1 MHSVRT
7 IHDEATV
14 RLGEVPRPAR
24 REKKRLEW
32 AVKCRLRSVCF
43 RVNARWHA
51 PALSYTPIP
60 WAVSG
65 TTASE
70 TRAPLR
76 SPPSSRRLRSP
87 TSSEPL
93 PQVFDFVS
101 APVDTRLLPPIP
113 CNPCSLGC
121 NGIGDQGASALAAIL
136 KETQITNLEC
146 AAAPEC
152 SLSCQRPLT
161 LSSAPPP
168 APMLAVCES
177 TTSVPKEELLSPR
190 ASRATPRCDRSSRP
204 PGART
209 GSRVFASMSAPLDTT
224 HQ

>member
-1 MHSVRT
+1 MSIVSPQPPKRKPTRRDKEGYSATSQIGRATLAGRSFQTASHMSKFSGTETKISASDDPPKKDMHSVRT

-113 CNPCSLGC
+113 CNP
-121 NGIGDQGASALAAIL
+121 
-136 KETQITNLEC
+136 
-146 AAAPEC
+146 
-152 SLSCQRPLT
+152 PLRWV
-161 LSSAPPP
+161 SKY
-168 APMLAVCES
+168 M
-177 TTSVPKEELLSPR
+177 
-190 ASRATPRCDRSSRP
+190 SR
-204 PGART
+204 
-209 GSRVFASMSAPLDTT
+209 F
-224 HQ
+224 